1 MAMTVAAMTNTMRHA
16 VANDI
21 DDDKD
26 DEDDDKDD
34 KDEEDDEDDDA
45 VNIPMISGA
54 MKPGIVPKV
63 LEMPVMMPA

>member
-21 DDDKD
+21 DEDEDNDKD
-26 DEDDDKDD
+26 DEDEK
-34 KDEEDDEDDDA
+34 DDEDDDA